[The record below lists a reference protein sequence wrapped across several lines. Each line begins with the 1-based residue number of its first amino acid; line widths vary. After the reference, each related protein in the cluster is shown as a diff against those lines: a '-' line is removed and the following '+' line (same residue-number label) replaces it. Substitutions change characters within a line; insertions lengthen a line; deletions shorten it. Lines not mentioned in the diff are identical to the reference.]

1 MLLTV
6 KQIAT
11 RLHVRPSAVRELIRK
26 GALPALRPGGRR
38 LLVLESDFAAWLEGS
53 RVRPTPARPPK
64 AVPDV
69 IIPSRCAGAD
79 IPQGEP
85 AALAINISREGT

>member
-53 RVRPTPARPPK
+53 RVTPDPSATAKGGARCDHPV
-64 AVPDV
+64 AV
-69 IIPSRCAGAD
+69 RG
-79 IPQGEP
+79 
-85 AALAINISREGT
+85 R